1 MAPLGAVLLA
11 LQLAAAT
18 GLQSD
23 IVFVEASPLAR
34 NAELVRRSLTPLLA
48 GQVEQKALRD
58 QPLDLATERFTLYV
72 PETAPAAGYAL
83 LVFIPPW
90 PEARVPPH
98 WQPVLDRHGMIFV
111 TAANSGNDTA
121 TLGRRAP
128 LALDAAA
135 NVQKRYRIDP
145 QRIYVGGFS
154 GGSRVA
160 LRVATGYPDL
170 FRGALL
176 QAGSD
181 VLGETIAVPPV
192 PLLATLQETARIVFL
207 TGDHDDFHVE
217 ADKASRRSF
226 EEWCVF
232 DLDTET
238 VPRGWHEP
246 ADPAAFSRALDA
258 LEQRQPP
265 DPARLAACRADTKQ
279 KMATD
284 LRQVAS
290 LVAAGRRAEAQ
301 AALAAL
307 DARYGGL
314 AAEAVLALAAQLD
327 GGR

>member
-1 MAPLGAVLLA
+1 MAALAAALLA

-23 IVFVEASPLAR
+23 IVFAEASPLAR

-48 GQVEQKALRD
+48 QQVEQKALRD
-58 QPLDLATERFTLYV
+58 QPLDLTAERFALYV

-90 PEARVPPH
+90 PEARVPSH

-111 TAANSGNDTA
+111 TAANSGNDTS

-128 LALDAAA
+128 LALNAAA
-135 NVQKRYRIDP
+135 NVQKRYRVDP
-145 QRIYVGGFS
+145 QRIYIGGFS

-160 LRVATGYPDL
+160 LRVASGYPDL

-181 VLGETIAVPPV
+181 VLGETIAVPPA
-192 PLLATLQETARIVFL
+192 PLLTQLQETTRIVFL

-217 ADKASRRSF
+217 ADKASRRSL
-226 EEWCVF
+226 EAWCVF

-258 LEQRQPP
+258 LDQHAPP
-265 DPARLAACRADTKQ
+265 DPARLAACKAELQHRLERDVQPVTA
-279 KMATD
+279 
-284 LRQVAS
+284 L
-290 LVAAGRRAEAQ
+290 LAAAHRAEAQ
-301 AALAAL
+301 AALTAL

-314 AAEAVLALAAQLD
+314 AAEQSLRLAARLD
-327 GGR
+327 RSR